1 MAMTS
6 AETLAQPG
14 GRRRAAGLIGRAI
27 ETVRVWR
34 ARRRGRRELAF
45 LDDRSL
51 RDLAMTRADAV
62 RECRKRFWQT

>member
-6 AETLAQPG
+6 AETRAQPG
-14 GRRRAAGLIGRAI
+14 GRAVALILRAI

-34 ARRRGRRELAF
+34 RGRRELAL

-51 RDLAMTRADAV
+51 RDIAMTRVDALG
-62 RECRKRFWQT
+62 ESRKRFWQR